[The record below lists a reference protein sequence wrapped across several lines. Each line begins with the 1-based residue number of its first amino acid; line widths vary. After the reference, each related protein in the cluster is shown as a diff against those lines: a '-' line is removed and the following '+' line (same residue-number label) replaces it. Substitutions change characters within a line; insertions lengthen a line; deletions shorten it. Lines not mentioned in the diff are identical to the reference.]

1 MGLIQ
6 LILNV
11 AYQILTLL
19 VALPFKWVNDVVET
33 FGSIINLL
41 IPDKG
46 EEYEEEEVIENPY
59 PDPVEVKGFHQQ
71 YNDEQKEET
80 E

>member
-1 MGLIQ
+1 M
-6 LILNV
+6 

-33 FGSIINLL
+33 VGSIINLFL
-41 IPDKG
+41 PDK
-46 EEYEEEEVIENPY
+46 EEEEETDEDVVMENPY

-71 YNDEQKEET
+71 YNDEQKEKT
-80 E
+80 K